1 MPLTSASVAGFTS
14 PYCISSW
21 AGLCPGNNESAGKRR
36 SGKTRKGNALLRS
49 TLVVCAHSAVK
60 NKSSF
65 FYAQF
70 QRISARRGGSKR
82 AYVAVAHSMLV
93 AIYHVLKDGVVF
105 KDLGAGYYNQF
116 NRERK
121 INTYLK
127 KLKALGWVEPVA
139 MEGQPA

>member
-1 MPLTSASVAGFTS
+1 
-14 PYCISSW
+14 
-21 AGLCPGNNESAGKRR
+21 
-36 SGKTRKGNALLRS
+36 
-49 TLVVCAHSAVK
+49 
-60 NKSSF
+60 
-65 FYAQF
+65 
-70 QRISARRGGSKR
+70 
-82 AYVAVAHSMLV
+82 MLV

-127 KLKALGWVEPVA
+127 KLKALGWVKPVA